1 MMNDG
6 GALAKV
12 FTTELSKRVT
22 DTKLRSWIIP
32 DFSTT
37 TETDRIVGCAVFMG
51 AMKKYFSYS
60 GGTDCGIPRIT
71 LEGTRGDWEEVLTRA
86 DRLQEYGNECVPWHR
101 LLMPILR
108 GFIATFDDPELTKPE
123 IREFWGRSVQYSE
136 QMSGV
141 TNIAGWISA
150 FYPFDSE
157 GNSVRQSNER
167 GVFIEGIHYPVIE
180 ISDIPACYATVDIKF
195 RDDDT
200 IWDIRMV
207 AGVVGSVVLSSGD
220 TSLSETGVNDTVSPH
235 VAWWLFDTLSDAE
248 KAERATEA
256 AKAHE
261 AWLAELQK
269 KWGGVKPDVDE

>member
-22 DTKLRSWIIP
+22 DTKLRSSISLILV
-32 DFSTT
+32 
-37 TETDRIVGCAVFMG
+37 E
-51 AMKKYFSYS
+51 
-60 GGTDCGIPRIT
+60 TDCGIPRIT
-71 LEGTRGDWEEVLTRA
+71 LEGTRGDWEEVLTRE
-86 DRLQEYGNECVPWHR
+86 DRLQEYGNES
-101 LLMPILR
+101 
-108 GFIATFDDPELTKPE
+108 A
-123 IREFWGRSVQYSE
+123 
-136 QMSGV
+136 V

-167 GVFIEGIHYPVIE
+167 ATYP
-180 ISDIPACYATVDIKF
+180 PCYATVDIKF

-207 AGVVGSVVLSSGD
+207 AGVVGSV
-220 TSLSETGVNDTVSPH
+220 TGVNDTVSPH
-235 VAWWLFDTLSDAE
+235 VPGS
-248 KAERATEA
+248 
-256 AKAHE
+256 KAHE